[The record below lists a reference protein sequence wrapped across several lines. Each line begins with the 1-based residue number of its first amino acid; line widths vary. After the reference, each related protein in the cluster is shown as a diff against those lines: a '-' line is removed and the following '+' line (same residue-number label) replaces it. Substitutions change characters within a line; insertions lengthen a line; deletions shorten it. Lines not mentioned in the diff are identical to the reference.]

1 MKTLLKVIGLIMIVL
16 AVFITI
22 IIFNSSAQR
31 LVIQKLGP
39 NHSFTAS
46 HASPT
51 PDYTQLNNWLA
62 HPDLADNSDWAPAG
76 LEATPPKDARAYVF
90 FIHPTAYLRNDHW
103 FGSID
108 KSTATNEN
116 KQWMMANLA
125 STYNGCCNVYA
136 PYFREA
142 TIHAFL
148 QEDLDDGAK
157 ALDFAYQD
165 IARAFEH
172 FIDSIP
178 KDSPFIVAS
187 HSQGTVHGQRL
198 LQQNIDGTP
207 LANRMVAA
215 YLIGCTIHA
224 DIFDHYYQDIQACE
238 SADDLSCVNAYD
250 TWKKGGNPNGA
261 SCPNWS
267 GEQYV
272 RNDKQ
277 WLCVNPLSW
286 QTDNKLIEASENP
299 GSVPVQN
306 PYNISILGEDKA
318 DGLAWSALQAPI
330 KGLASAQCLGGV
342 LYTND
347 QSNDVFKDFAHSDNY
362 HGLDY
367 ALFYTSIREN
377 INRRVDNWRRTQVYE
392 QHTEI

>member
-1 MKTLLKVIGLIMIVL
+1 MKTFLKAVGLTAIILGVL
-16 AVFITI
+16 ITVV
-22 IIFNSSAQR
+22 IFNSSAQR
-31 LVIQKLGP
+31 FVIQQLGP
-39 NHSFTAS
+39 NHSFTED
-46 HASPT
+46 HASPA
-51 PDYTQLNNWLA
+51 PDYTQRSNWLA
-62 HPDLADNSDWAPAG
+62 HPDLADNSDWAPEG
-76 LEATPPKDARAYVF
+76 LKAAPPKDARAYVF

-108 KSTATNEN
+108 KSTATDEN

-125 STYNGCCNVYA
+125 SAYNGCCHVYA

-148 QEDLDDGAK
+148 QEDLDDAAK

-165 IARAFEH
+165 VARAFEH
-172 FIDSIP
+172 FIRAIP
-178 KDSPFIVAS
+178 AGSPYIVAS

-198 LQQNIDGTP
+198 LQQQVDGTP
-207 LANRMVAA
+207 LAKRLVAA
-215 YLIGCTIHA
+215 FLIGCTVHA
-224 DIFDHYYQDIQACE
+224 DLFDHDYQDIQACE
-238 SADDLSCVNAYD
+238 NADDLGCVNAYD
-250 TWKKGGNPNGA
+250 TWVKDGGPNGA

-286 QTDNKLIEASENP
+286 QADDKLIQASANP

-306 PYNISILGEDKA
+306 PYNISIVGEDKA
-318 DGLAWSALQAPI
+318 DGLTWSALQTPI
-330 KGLASAQCLGGV
+330 KGQASAQCVNGILR
-342 LYTND
+342 TND
-347 QSNDVFKDFAHSDNY
+347 QTESVFKDYAVNGNY

-367 ALFYTSIREN
+367 ALFYSSIRDN
-377 INRRVDNWRRTQVYE
+377 AKQRVEVWWNNETRTP
-392 QHTEI
+392 